1 MFFLLLDI
9 APLQAREEVDGYFTV
24 TGVVRN
30 KDDRKKLENVNV
42 SVPGTN
48 IGTVTNSDGLF
59 SLKIKDA
66 EIVPGAGS
74 ISYRVPQYSDLFE
87 RK

>member
-1 MFFLLLDI
+1 MGWLMFFLLLDI

-48 IGTVTNSDGLF
+48 IGTVTNSDGLL
-59 SLKIKDA
+59 SHITNKYSKN
-66 EIVPGAGS
+66 VRRRKS
-74 ISYRVPQYSDLFE
+74 RKQISV
-87 RK
+87 